1 MEEVIRFALLGLGL
15 GALYS
20 LAAQGLVLI
29 YRGSGVL
36 NFAHGA
42 IGMVAAFISWDIW
55 VEQGLPWALG
65 LVVGVAVSAG
75 IGALTHL
82 FVMRPLRRAS
92 SLARIVATLGVL
104 ILLQGLVVL
113 RYGPDIITI
122 SSALPTDLI
131 RLGGDITITADRV
144 ILVTVAGALTAAL
157 WWVYKYTSFG
167 LGTAAVAENQRVA
180 ASLGWSPDRI
190 ATINWALGSGLAGLA
205 AILIAPIV
213 QLQAATMTN
222 LVIAALAA
230 ALVAS
235 FRSFPIVF
243 VAAIVIGIAQ
253 TEVTRYVATP
263 GIGQSV
269 PFAVIVAVMVLR
281 GKALPTRDF
290 FLQRL
295 PGVGTGR
302 IRPGL
307 VVAGVAAAAAL
318 IAVVPPTWQESFAIT
333 FGMAL
338 VLLSIVVL
346 TGYAGQISLA
356 QYAVAGLGVWIVARL
371 DATQDVPFVLACL
384 IGLALAF
391 PIGMLLALPAVRAR
405 GLNLAVATLGLGA
418 AIELI
423 VFNNGTLSGGLLGTD
438 VHEPKILGFSIEP
451 IMHPT
456 RYALFC
462 LALFTVAALAVANVR
477 RGRSGRR
484 MLAVRTNERAAA
496 ALGISVSE
504 TKTFAFGF
512 SAAVATLGGIA
523 IAYRS
528 DVVIFSEFTNFTS
541 INAVAW
547 TVIGGIGYV
556 FGPIIGATLAPSAL
570 GTQIGNS
577 LFGNVTEYIIPI
589 GGLILILLLM
599 QNEDGA
605 AKQNILQFRAIAK
618 KLRRKAEKP
627 AAATALDKPTR
638 IEKVASKTLTVEGVT
653 VRFGGVV
660 ALSDLSLTVPPG
672 KIVGLI
678 GPNGAGKTTAIDAIT
693 GFVEPATG
701 HLDLDGVDIT
711 GLHAAQR
718 ARVGVSR
725 SFQSLELFEDMTVLD
740 NLRTASDPRDRLS
753 YVRDMV
759 YPLTPP
765 LPAAVVTAVHEFQLE
780 GDLDRLVSDL
790 PYGRRRLVAIARA
803 VATQP
808 SVLLLDEPAAGLG
821 ERESRELARLVRR
834 LADEWGIGVLLV
846 EHDMNFV
853 MAVCDEIV
861 VLDFGRT
868 IAQGTPEV
876 VRADPATI
884 KAYLGSDEVIE
895 SEPTRVKET
904 L

>member
-1 MEEVIRFALLGLGL
+1 
-15 GALYS
+15 
-20 LAAQGLVLI
+20 
-29 YRGSGVL
+29 
-36 NFAHGA
+36 
-42 IGMVAAFISWDIW
+42 
-55 VEQGLPWALG
+55 
-65 LVVGVAVSAG
+65 
-75 IGALTHL
+75 
-82 FVMRPLRRAS
+82 
-92 SLARIVATLGVL
+92 
-104 ILLQGLVVL
+104 
-113 RYGPDIITI
+113 
-122 SSALPTDLI
+122 
-131 RLGGDITITADRV
+131 
-144 ILVTVAGALTAAL
+144 
-157 WWVYKYTSFG
+157 
-167 LGTAAVAENQRVA
+167 
-180 ASLGWSPDRI
+180 
-190 ATINWALGSGLAGLA
+190 
-205 AILIAPIV
+205 
-213 QLQAATMTN
+213 
-222 LVIAALAA
+222 
-230 ALVAS
+230 
-235 FRSFPIVF
+235 
-243 VAAIVIGIAQ
+243 
-253 TEVTRYVATP
+253 
-263 GIGQSV
+263 
-269 PFAVIVAVMVLR
+269 
-281 GKALPTRDF
+281 
-290 FLQRL
+290 
-295 PGVGTGR
+295 
-302 IRPGL
+302 
-307 VVAGVAAAAAL
+307 
-318 IAVVPPTWQESFAIT
+318 
-333 FGMAL
+333 

-346 TGYAGQISLA
+346 TGYTGQISLA

-371 DATQDVPFVLACL
+371 DATQDIPFMLACL
-384 IGLALAF
+384 IGLVLSV

-423 VFNNGTLSGGLLGTD
+423 IFNNGTLSGGLLGTD
-438 VHEPKILGFSIEP
+438 VHEPKLFGFSIEP

-462 LALFTVAALAVANVR
+462 LALFVFAALAVANVR

-496 ALGISVSE
+496 ALGISVAE
-504 TKTFAFGF
+504 VKTFAFGL

-577 LFGNVTEYIIPI
+577 LFGNVTEYVIPI

-605 AKQNILQFRAIAK
+605 AKQNIVQFQAIARRFWRK
-618 KLRRKAEKP
+618 KEPP
-627 AAATALDKPTR
+627 ASTVLDRPTK
-638 IEKVASKTLTVEGVT
+638 IEKVASKTLAVEGVT

-711 GLHAAQR
+711 KLHAAQR

-759 YPLTPP
+759 APLTPA
-765 LPAAVVTAVHEFQLE
+765 LPAAVVTAVHEFLLE

-821 ERESRELARLVRR
+821 DRESRELARLVRR

-868 IAQGTPEV
+868 IARGTPEA

-884 KAYLGSDEVIE
+884 KAYLGSDEAA
-895 SEPTRVKET
+895 PDRVKET
-904 L
+904 TR